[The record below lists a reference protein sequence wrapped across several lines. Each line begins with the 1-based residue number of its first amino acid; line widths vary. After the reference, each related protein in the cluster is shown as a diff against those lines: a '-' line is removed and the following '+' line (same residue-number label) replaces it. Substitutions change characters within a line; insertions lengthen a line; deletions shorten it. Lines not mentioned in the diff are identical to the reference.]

1 MADEAAVASATG
13 DDQNVGV
20 GKNRHPGEDGERPP
34 GTTQL
39 RGARSPSTVEPPGK
53 QSDRDVA
60 EAGHEFIVTLVTGV
74 TTLISNCRVGRWRN
88 AYVPHTCDHRR
99 RH

>member
-1 MADEAAVASATG
+1 MADEAVVTSAARN
-13 DDQNVGV
+13 DQDVGV

-39 RGARSPSTVEPPGK
+39 RGARSASSVEPPCK

-60 EAGHEFIVTLVTGV
+60 EAGHEFSVTLVTGV
-74 TTLISNCRVGRWRN
+74 TTLILNCQ
-88 AYVPHTCDHRR
+88 RR
-99 RH
+99 GGSGDAG